1 VLLCRH
7 HHRLVHEGGYALER
21 TRDGAIAVL
30 TPLRRRLT
38 AVPRNRR
45 GDCAHVPRANR
56 SRGVDPPP
64 QSLTATDGGPLDVGL
79 AVDAMLWFTRPA
91 SDSARGP

>member
-1 VLLCRH
+1 VLLCSH
-7 HHRLVHEGGYALER
+7 HHRLVHEGGYTLER

-30 TPLRRRLT
+30 TPQCRRLT

-45 GDCAHVPRANR
+45 GNCTQVPRANH

-64 QSLTATDGGPLDVGL
+64 QSLTATDGGPLDLGL
-79 AVDAMLWFTRPA
+79 AVDAMFSFTRPP
-91 SDSARGP
+91 DDPARGP